1 MGSHLSVDTPPR
13 THGLLAGVTFLTRV
27 PIRAAIEERDIAAS
41 VAWFAVVGAL
51 IGAAAGLVYAGA
63 SELWPAAIATIAA
76 IGASIAITG
85 GFHEDGLAD
94 TADAFGASSTGRD
107 PGPALKDPRVGAFGV
122 IALVLGIGVRVAA
135 LGALPAAAGLSAL
148 VAAGALARGVSAGVI
163 VAAPSTGQG
172 LGSTY
177 ASLTPRWRGIAGL
190 VVGVVVA
197 TVALGAAGLI
207 ACAITIAG
215 AALMARW
222 AVRSLGSVSG
232 DVLGA
237 IEQMG
242 EIVTLLTAA
251 AAVHAGWVF
260 PF

>member
-63 SELWPAAIATIAA
+63 SELWPAAIAAIVA

-85 GFHEDGLAD
+85 G
-94 TADAFGASSTGRD
+94 
-107 PGPALKDPRVGAFGV
+107 
-122 IALVLGIGVRVAA
+122 
-135 LGALPAAAGLSAL
+135 
-148 VAAGALARGVSAGVI
+148 
-163 VAAPSTGQG
+163 
-172 LGSTY
+172 
-177 ASLTPRWRGIAGL
+177 
-190 VVGVVVA
+190 
-197 TVALGAAGLI
+197 
-207 ACAITIAG
+207 
-215 AALMARW
+215 ALMARW

>member
-1 MGSHLSVDTPPR
+1 MGSRLSVDTPGR
-13 THGLLAGVTFLTRV
+13 THGLLAGISFLTRV
-27 PIRAAIEERDIAAS
+27 PVGVAIEEHDIAAS
-41 VAWFAVVGAL
+41 VAWFPVVGAL

-63 SELWPAAIATIAA
+63 SELWPAAIASILA
-76 IGASIAITG
+76 IGTSIAITG

-107 PGPALKDPRVGAFGV
+107 PGPALKDPRLGAFGV
-122 IALVLGIGVRVAA
+122 IALVFGIGLRVAA
-135 LGALPAAAGLSAL
+135 LAALPAAIGFSAL
-148 VAAGALARGVSAGVI
+148 VAAGALARGVSASVI
-163 VAAPSTGQG
+163 VVAPSTGRG

-177 ASLTPRWRGIAGL
+177 ASLTPRWRGVAAL
-190 VVGVVVA
+190 AVGVVVA
-197 TVALGAAGLI
+197 IVALGAAGLI
-207 ACAITIAG
+207 ACVIAIAG

-222 AVRSLGSVSG
+222 AAGSLGSVGG

-242 EIVTLLTAA
+242 EIITLLAA
-251 AAVHAGWVF
+251 AAAIHAGWTF